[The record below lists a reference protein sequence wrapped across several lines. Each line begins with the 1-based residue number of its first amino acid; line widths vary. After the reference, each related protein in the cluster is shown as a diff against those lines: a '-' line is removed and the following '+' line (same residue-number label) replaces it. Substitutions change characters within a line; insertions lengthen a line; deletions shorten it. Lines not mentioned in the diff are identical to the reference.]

1 VVVFLHL
8 VSFAS
13 TVISNEYANVH
24 IGFSSYPDL
33 TALATASTD
42 TDTDVDCYRST
53 AGLLNTTNEQNN
65 HSEIRSESCIDI
77 SPCIPPNSLIVFTK
91 NMSYV
96 PLDSS
101 SSCAPSKQDAEFSTT
116 FKQLLLSRKSI
127 KLAAYYFLLYLFT
140 VIYNVSVKRVLT
152 VLPLPT
158 TMTAVQL
165 LLGIPLFLPLWV
177 AKYPKNIE
185 SIPRVPLILVSLAHA
200 IGSLATTAALSA
212 GSVSF
217 VHVIKSAEPIFQAV
231 LSAVILKSFFSFSVY
246 LTLIPIMLGVA
257 LASVTE
263 LSFTWVGFIVA
274 MLSNLFYQLRIVL
287 SKKLIM
293 KMDVDGAGKITAA
306 NLFRVVTIVSAAMML
321 PVTLLLE
328 GSSLLELRS
337 LVSEKPSMGVRE
349 LMLDVVVAGLSFYAF
364 NEVSFWILDL
374 VHPITH
380 AIGNT
385 IKRVVLIVVS
395 VIIFRT
401 PMTAQSAWGSLI
413 AVLGSFLYAWVTSH

>member
-1 VVVFLHL
+1 MVFLYL
-8 VSFAS
+8 VGFAS
-13 TVISNEYANVH
+13 TVISNEYAKH
-24 IGFSSYPDL
+24 TGFSSPDL
-33 TALATASTD
+33 TALDSASTD
-42 TDTDVDCYRST
+42 TEGHLYRST
-53 AGLLNTTNEQNN
+53 ADLLNTTNDQNSQCGN
-65 HSEIRSESCIDI
+65 SSERHIEI
-77 SPCIPPNSLIVFTK
+77 SPCIPSDSLIVFSK

-101 SSCAPSKQDAEFSTT
+101 SSVSSKQGTEFSTT
-116 FKQLLLSRKSI
+116 FKQLLISRKSI
-127 KLAAYYFLLYLFT
+127 KLAGYYFLLYLFT

-200 IGSLATTAALSA
+200 IGSLATTVALSA

-231 LSAVILKSFFSFSVY
+231 LSAVILKSFFSYSVY

-257 LASVTE
+257 VASVTE

-287 SKKLIM
+287 SKKLIL
-293 KMDVDGAGKITAA
+293 KMEVDGPGKLTAA

-337 LVSEKPSMGVRE
+337 LVSENPSMGVRE
-349 LMLDVVVAGLSFYAF
+349 LLLDVVVAGLSFYAF

-385 IKRVVLIVVS
+385 IKRVVLIVAS

>member
-1 VVVFLHL
+1 MVVFLHL
-8 VSFAS
+8 VSFTS

-24 IGFSSYPDL
+24 TGFISYPDL
-33 TALATASTD
+33 TALATASTG
-42 TDTDVDCYRST
+42 TDTDGDRST
-53 AGLLNTTNEQNN
+53 AGLLNTTNEQIC
-65 HSEIRSESCIDI
+65 HSEIGSESCIDI

-200 IGSLATTAALSA
+200 IGSLATTAALNS
-212 GSVSF
+212 SVCLRRRCRTAPASLF
-217 VHVIKSAEPIFQAV
+217 VVCTCPPHSWWTRC
-231 LSAVILKSFFSFSVY
+231 S
-246 LTLIPIMLGVA
+246 
-257 LASVTE
+257 
-263 LSFTWVGFIVA
+263 
-274 MLSNLFYQLRIVL
+274 LRIR
-287 SKKLIM
+287 I
-293 KMDVDGAGKITAA
+293 
-306 NLFRVVTIVSAAMML
+306 
-321 PVTLLLE
+321 
-328 GSSLLELRS
+328 GSR
-337 LVSEKPSMGVRE
+337 
-349 LMLDVVVAGLSFYAF
+349 
-364 NEVSFWILDL
+364 
-374 VHPITH
+374 
-380 AIGNT
+380 
-385 IKRVVLIVVS
+385 
-395 VIIFRT
+395 
-401 PMTAQSAWGSLI
+401 
-413 AVLGSFLYAWVTSH
+413 

>member
-1 VVVFLHL
+1 VALYL
-8 VSFAS
+8 VGFAS
-13 TVISNEYANVH
+13 AFINNDHAKQNLLSDHSLAASSTEGINWTKCLDTN
-24 IGFSSYPDL
+24 FSC
-33 TALATASTD
+33 A
-42 TDTDVDCYRST
+42 
-53 AGLLNTTNEQNN
+53 ENN
-65 HSEIRSESCIDI
+65 RAENSVEI
-77 SPCIPPNSLIVFTK
+77 SPSIPLNSLIVFSK

-96 PLDSS
+96 PPEGSS
-101 SSCAPSKQDAEFSTT
+101 VSSKVSESSTT
-116 FKQLLLSRKSI
+116 IFKQLMLSRKSF

-140 VIYNVSVKRVLT
+140 VIYNVSVKRVLSL
-152 VLPLPT
+152 LPLPA

-165 LLGIPLFLPLWV
+165 LLGIPLFLPLWL
-177 AKYPKNIE
+177 AKYPKNVE
-185 SIPRVPLILVSLAHA
+185 SIPRVPLMLVSLAHA
-200 IGSLATTAALSA
+200 IGSLATTVALSA

-231 LSAVILKSFFSFSVY
+231 LSAVILKSFFSHLAY

-263 LSFTWVGFIVA
+263 LSFTWVGFITA

-293 KMDVDGAGKITAA
+293 KMMDVDGPGKITAA
-306 NLFRVVTIVSAAMML
+306 NLFRVVTIVSAAIML

-328 GSSLLELRS
+328 GPSLLELRT
-337 LVSEKPSMGVRE
+337 LVSEHPSMDVHE
-349 LMLDVVVAGLSFYAF
+349 LLLDVVVAGLSFYAF

-385 IKRVVLIVVS
+385 IKRVVLIVAS
-395 VIIFRT
+395 VVVFRT
-401 PMTAQSAWGSLI
+401 PMTAQSAWGSFI

>member
-1 VVVFLHL
+1 MAVSLHL

-13 TVISNEYANVH
+13 SVISNEYAKH
-24 IGFSSYPDL
+24 TGFSSYPDL
-33 TALATASTD
+33 NALAAASNYTD
-42 TDTDVDCYRST
+42 GHGYRST
-53 AGLLNTTNEQNN
+53 ADLLNTTNE
-65 HSEIRSESCIDI
+65 HSSNSENRFESGIDI
-77 SPCIPPNSLIVFTK
+77 SPFIPSDSLIVFSK

-96 PLDSS
+96 PLDGSS
-101 SSCAPSKQDAEFSTT
+101 SSSSSAPSKQGTEFSTT

-257 LASVTE
+257 VASVTE

-293 KMDVDGAGKITAA
+293 KMDVDGTGKITAA

-349 LMLDVVVAGLSFYAF
+349 LMLDVMVAGLSFYAF

>member
-1 VVVFLHL
+1 MVFLYL
-8 VSFAS
+8 VGFAS
-13 TVISNEYANVH
+13 TVISNEYAKH
-24 IGFSSYPDL
+24 TGFNSPDL
-33 TALATASTD
+33 TALDSASTD
-42 TDTDVDCYRST
+42 TDGHLCRST
-53 AGLLNTTNEQNN
+53 ADLLNTTNDRNSQCGN
-65 HSEIRSESCIDI
+65 SSESHIEI
-77 SPCIPPNSLIVFTK
+77 SPCIPSDSLIVFSK

-101 SSCAPSKQDAEFSTT
+101 SSVSSKQGTEFSTT

-127 KLAAYYFLLYLFT
+127 KLAGYYFLLYLFT

-200 IGSLATTAALSA
+200 IGSLATTVALSA

-231 LSAVILKSFFSFSVY
+231 LSAVILKSFFSYSVY

-257 LASVTE
+257 VASVTE

-287 SKKLIM
+287 SKKLIL
-293 KMDVDGAGKITAA
+293 KMEVDGPGKLTAA

-337 LVSEKPSMGVRE
+337 LVSENPSLGVRE
-349 LMLDVVVAGLSFYAF
+349 LLLDVVVAGLSFYAF

-385 IKRVVLIVVS
+385 IKRVVLIVAS